1 MIEIDNTRRLLVAAG
16 TGFALAGAN
25 FSAVLAEEKH
35 AAEKEV
41 TAVEDLMREHG
52 VIRRA
57 ILVYRDIATKLRTKP
72 ASVDLKLL
80 GRTADL
86 FRSFG
91 ENYHEKELEETHIFP
106 IVRKAGGQ
114 ASAYVDTLIS
124 QHQRS
129 HELTDYVLAAVAKG
143 GVSATEAE
151 SLARV
156 LDSVELMYEHH
167 SAREDTVVFPAW
179 KEALSPRQLD
189 EMGETFEEIEH
200 RKFGKDGFE
209 DAVAQISAIEQA
221 LGVADLERFTAPPPA
236 KL

>member
-72 ASVDLKLL
+72 ASVNLKLL

-179 KEALSPRQLD
+179 KEALSPHQLD
-189 EMGETFEEIEH
+189 EMGEKFEEIEH
-200 RKFGKDGFE
+200 RQFGKDGFE

-221 LGVADLERFTAPPPA
+221 LGAADLERFTATPPV

>member
-179 KEALSPRQLD
+179 KEALSPHQLD

-200 RKFGKDGFE
+200 RQFGKDGFE

-221 LGVADLERFTAPPPA
+221 LGAADLERFTATPPV

>member
-72 ASVDLKLL
+72 ASVNLKLL

-151 SLARV
+151 LLARV

-179 KEALSPRQLD
+179 KEALSPHQLD
-189 EMGETFEEIEH
+189 EMGEKFEEIEH
-200 RKFGKDGFE
+200 RQFGKDGFE

-221 LGVADLERFTAPPPA
+221 LGAADLERFTATPPV